1 MARSWEEDSS
11 AAASSDSSADA
22 EYASRSSY
30 VLPSR
35 RGIELTKDPTGAQA
49 AELME
54 VLAEEGMIIQ
64 RQKLREIL
72 TRNAGVEYLQRH
84 GLGGRTDVESFR
96 QCIPVVSYEDLEPD
110 LMRLVNGDKSPILTS
125 DPIINFIIRYYT
137 IHRRVLLITHSQC
150 FQ

>member
-1 MARSWEEDSS
+1 MARSWQEREEDSS
-11 AAASSDSSADA
+11 SDSSDAD
-22 EYASRSSY
+22 YASRAY

-64 RQKLREIL
+64 RQKLKEIL

-125 DPIINFIIRYYT
+125 DPIINFNIRYYT
-137 IHRRVLLITHSQC
+137 IHRVLLITPSQC
-150 FQ
+150 IQ